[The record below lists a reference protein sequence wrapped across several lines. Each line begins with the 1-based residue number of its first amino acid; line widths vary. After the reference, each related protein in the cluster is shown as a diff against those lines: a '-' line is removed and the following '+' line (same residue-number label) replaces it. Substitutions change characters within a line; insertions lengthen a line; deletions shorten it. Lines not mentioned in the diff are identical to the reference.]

1 MESYPEIE
9 ISHVNK
15 KMSVLVWAE
24 HRHKAQVKTKKF
36 IIATPPLPHR
46 AAINNIREKKK
57 LNNENNNDNG
67 N

>member
-24 HRHKAQVKTKKF
+24 HRHRAQVKTKKF

-46 AAINNIREKKK
+46 AAINNIREKK
-57 LNNENNNDNG
+57 N
-67 N
+67 